1 MAKDPAF
8 LFYSQDFIVGTNTMN
23 FEDRGKYITIL
34 AQMHQQGRLDEETIS
49 FLVGSISVKLKNKF
63 SIDEND
69 LWYNKRLEE
78 ESAKRSA
85 FIDSRRENGKK
96 GGRPSKASGK
106 PSAKAKHK
114 LPVNEDENV
123 NDSINVAVYEKL
135 YSSLKQELNVLD
147 KYDDLFLLWFKY
159 KSEKGQTYKKTG
171 MHTLLK
177 NKMMWGADRLKSSIN
192 FSIERNYDG
201 LYEKNG
207 KNKFNGSPGTEMVY

>member
-78 ESAKRSA
+78 ESIKRSA
-85 FIDSRRENGKK
+85 FIESRRENGKK

-114 LPVNEDENV
+114 LPVNEDENEIKDNIYRSFV
-123 NDSINVAVYEKL
+123 HLSITDIEVEKLKKPGYTIQQIDSILDAIENFKGNNKYTSL
-135 YSSLKQELNVLD
+135 YL
-147 KYDDLFLLWFKY
+147 
-159 KSEKGQTYKKTG
+159 TAKKW
-171 MHTLLK
+171 LLK
-177 NKMMWGADRLKSSIN
+177 EPITSKKKW
-192 FSIERNYDG
+192 
-201 LYEKNG
+201 
-207 KNKFNGSPGTEMVY
+207 